1 MIRKRII
8 VIPLINYLYSPQ
20 KKPDAFAFGFFYWY
34 FTHKKSI
41 GKVYIFFP
49 MDFST
54 ADNIINYLLNPDLI
68 LRQHAYTCRKRQE
81 YVSHFWN
88 SGYHIGSEVPDTL
101 GLPSIHFE
109 VLSRTD
115 NKSSVSVWKPC
126 SDDSFLLTHIWSS
139 SGNPLQKLP
148 CNYSL
153 RGTMHFSAFLLHQ
166 QTIQNFYGKT
176 AYNRNTPPS
185 GIFHGYHSNV
195 HPGSFCR
202 SPNDIY
208 P

>member
-1 MIRKRII
+1 
-8 VIPLINYLYSPQ
+8 
-20 KKPDAFAFGFFYWY
+20 
-34 FTHKKSI
+34 
-41 GKVYIFFP
+41 

-126 SDDSFLLTHIWSS
+126 SDDSFLLTHI
-139 SGNPLQKLP
+139 
-148 CNYSL
+148 
-153 RGTMHFSAFLLHQ
+153 
-166 QTIQNFYGKT
+166 
-176 AYNRNTPPS
+176 
-185 GIFHGYHSNV
+185 
-195 HPGSFCR
+195 
-202 SPNDIY
+202 
-208 P
+208 